1 MLSGKNLIM
10 AEQKVNQLWIFKK
23 KYNQPGQRDTYEQH
37 KRIIVKDMPEFGKT
51 SL

>member
-1 MLSGKNLIM
+1 M

-23 KYNQPGQRDTYEQH
+23 KYNQGTRDSYEQY